1 MNRADETV
9 ENSRRV
15 PLVLAGVL
23 IDLLDLTLSGPLGP
37 VGAVAAAAVVWWI
50 AGQHGV
56 SRGVRVALAVGTA
69 LYCALPLT
77 ELVPL
82 GTVVG
87 AVLSL
92 LPSGRRE
99 RPREDGRADG

>member
-1 MNRADETV
+1 V

-37 VGAVAAAAVVWWI
+37 AGAIAAAAVVWWV
-50 AGQHGV
+50 AGQH
-56 SRGVRVALAVGTA
+56 RVARGARIALAAGAA

-92 LPSGRRE
+92 WPSRRRE
-99 RPREDGRADG
+99 EPRDGGRADG